1 MMRLRKRKPPG
12 TTERG
17 MEPKAKGRRVP
28 LARCASVIPR
38 RGTPDATGFAS
49 SWQGGSFAPR
59 CIPRTRAFRRWTRP
73 DALRLLDF
81 RPGGVSPSGHPTAVS
96 TAASTRR
103 AFVPS
108 MDLQTGEDF
117 ALPPDP
123 HRPGVCRHGPCTRAV
138 RPSTAAGLS
147 RPCPTTNRQAGWMRP
162 SHAIAWGYALP
173 VFCDSDRTGSP
184 GSARKFREPGLVSRG
199 PILKTYAGGTQP

>member
-1 MMRLRKRKPPG
+1 MKLRQFVLVLFRHQRV
-12 TTERG
+12 E
-17 MEPKAKGRRVP
+17 EPNRNSTKTGVALP

-59 CIPRTRAFRRWTRP
+59 CIPQTRAFGRWTRP

-81 RPGGVSPSGHPTAVS
+81 RPGGVSPSGHLTAVS

-117 ALPPDP
+117 VLPPDP
-123 HRPGVCRHGPCTRAV
+123 HRPGVCRHGPPRGLCAHRPQRGFRAPAP
-138 RPSTAAGLS
+138 RPTF
-147 RPCPTTNRQAGWMRP
+147 RPVGCARP
-162 SHAIAWGYALP
+162 EDTP
-173 VFCDSDRTGSP
+173 
-184 GSARKFREPGLVSRG
+184 
-199 PILKTYAGGTQP
+199 

>member
-1 MMRLRKRKPPG
+1 MMRLRQLQVDRAWF
-12 TTERG
+12 T
-17 MEPKAKGRRVP
+17 RRVKSEESGIAIP

-49 SWQGGSFAPR
+49 SCQGGSFAPR
-59 CIPRTRAFRRWTRP
+59 CIPQTRAFCRWTRP

-81 RPGGVSPSGHPTAVS
+81 RPGGVSPSGHLTAVS

-117 ALPPDP
+117 ALPLDP
-123 HRPGVCRHGPCTRAV
+123 HRPGVCRHGPARGLCAHRPQRGFRAPAPRTSGV
-138 RPSTAAGLS
+138 PPRC
-147 RPCPTTNRQAGWMRP
+147 PCPTVPIGCARASP
-162 SHAIAWGYALP
+162 LP
-173 VFCDSDRTGSP
+173 
-184 GSARKFREPGLVSRG
+184 
-199 PILKTYAGGTQP
+199 

>member
-1 MMRLRKRKPPG
+1 MKLSQFVPFLFRHQRVEKLNRNS
-12 TTERG
+12 TE
-17 MEPKAKGRRVP
+17 KAIALP
-28 LARCASVIPR
+28 LGRCAPVIPR

-59 CIPRTRAFRRWTRP
+59 CIPRTRAFSRWTRP
-73 DALRLLDF
+73 DALRLLDI
-81 RPGGVSPSGHPTAVS
+81 RPGGVSPFGHLTAVS

-123 HRPGVCRHGPCTRAV
+123 HRPGVCRHGPARGLCAHRPQRGFRAPAPRPTV
-138 RPSTAAGLS
+138 RPVGCA
-147 RPCPTTNRQAGWMRP
+147 RPEDAP
-162 SHAIAWGYALP
+162 
-173 VFCDSDRTGSP
+173 
-184 GSARKFREPGLVSRG
+184 
-199 PILKTYAGGTQP
+199 

>member
-1 MMRLRKRKPPG
+1 MKLRQFVLVLFRHQRV
-12 TTERG
+12 E
-17 MEPKAKGRRVP
+17 EPNRNSTKTAVALP

-49 SWQGGSFAPR
+49 SWQGASFAPR
-59 CIPRTRAFRRWTRP
+59 CIPQTRAFSRWTRP

-81 RPGGVSPSGHPTAVS
+81 RPGGVSPSGHLTAVS

-123 HRPGVCRHGPCTRAV
+123 HRPGVCRHGPARGLCAHRPQRGFRAPAPRPTV
-138 RPSTAAGLS
+138 RPIGCAPEEA
-147 RPCPTTNRQAGWMRP
+147 P
-162 SHAIAWGYALP
+162 
-173 VFCDSDRTGSP
+173 
-184 GSARKFREPGLVSRG
+184 
-199 PILKTYAGGTQP
+199 

>member
-1 MMRLRKRKPPG
+1 MKLRQFVLVLFRRQRV
-12 TTERG
+12 E
-17 MEPKAKGRRVP
+17 EPNRNSTKTAVALP

-38 RGTPDATGFAS
+38 RGTPDAIGFAS

-59 CIPRTRAFRRWTRP
+59 CIPRTRSVAPWTSP

-81 RPGGVSPSGHPTAVS
+81 RPGGVSPSGHLTAVS

-117 ALPPDP
+117 ALPLAP
-123 HRPGVCRHGPCTRAV
+123 HRPGVCRHGPARGLCARRPQRGFRAPAPRPTV
-138 RPSTAAGLS
+138 RPVGCA
-147 RPCPTTNRQAGWMRP
+147 PE
-162 SHAIAWGYALP
+162 YAP
-173 VFCDSDRTGSP
+173 
-184 GSARKFREPGLVSRG
+184 
-199 PILKTYAGGTQP
+199 